1 MKRLAVLNGN
11 TLKLIAAITMLI
23 DHAGLI
29 LFPKYV
35 IFRIVGRIS
44 FPIYAY
50 MIAEGCRYTKH
61 KLKHF
66 LSIFG
71 LGILCQ
77 AVFQITTGV
86 EYMGI
91 LITFSLSVVLIY
103 VLLDFK
109 NQLYRGKLAGKVL
122 SFILFLLLVIF
133 SVIITDRIPFDYG
146 ITGVLLPVL
155 LTIPALAT
163 SEKQEKKGFA
173 SWIDSNF
180 VRCILVAASM
190 VSLACMHNEPIYL
203 YSLIAVPLLLLYSGK
218 RGRWRMKYFFYIFY
232 PVHLVLISA
241 AEYIIS
247 QIS

>member
-35 IFRIVGRIS
+35 IFRIIGRIS

-109 NQLYRGKLAGKVL
+109 NQLYHGKLAGKVL
-122 SFILFLLLVIF
+122 AFMLFFLLVLF
-133 SVIITDRIPFDYG
+133 SVIITERIDFDYG

-163 SEKQEKKGFA
+163 SENQARNWFARCLDSNILRCVLVAISIIGFA
-173 SWIDSNF
+173 Y
-180 VRCILVAASM
+180 
-190 VSLACMHNEPIYL
+190 MHNEPIYL
-203 YSLIAVPLLLLYSGK
+203 YSLMSVPLLLLYSGK
-218 RGRWRMKYFFYIFY
+218 RGKRNMKYFFYIFY
-232 PVHLVLISA
+232 PAHLALISA
-241 AEYIIS
+241 INLVIMR
-247 QIS
+247 IG